1 MGLGGGRHVILL
13 LGALVVLLCPALSG
27 CGPGVEEGPL
37 RKPVIATPD
46 ASMDAGPTETGRRD
60 AGNVFE
66 VTPYDDAGAVVVFP
80 PGYHCEDVFPDMWT
94 IISAEDVGEGAHLVA
109 MGQSTLLAE
118 QEVDGVTQPV
128 LVFLDPAMYGSG
140 EARLA
145 VPSQEPLH
153 GIGVV
158 NRRDAPMGEGWLFQ
172 HHAIALVSGP
182 EGNRLYGA
190 SPEPDGM
197 AELVLLDEPSLLPAG
212 AELRGLT
219 YLQDKVV
226 ENAESLSG
234 ESALQQV
241 CALGDGIFCFSYD
254 GVSYAAST
262 LVESGSGPSFN
273 SMTVLER
280 EGSWIA
286 VAVGDE
292 GRITEIPLGGGGAPV
307 EIDSG
312 LSGRLIGVSA
322 YDGRLAISGEKGLV
336 AYYETFPAEPDICN
350 LFPQTIVSLKWW
362 GPELRGITADGGI
375 FGLPFQGCDPCF
387 FGISLGSALQGRVS
401 GLDGDLLV
409 LNAQG
414 LYRVTGKF
422 ETVVIE

>member
-1 MGLGGGRHVILL
+1 
-13 LGALVVLLCPALSG
+13 
-27 CGPGVEEGPL
+27 
-37 RKPVIATPD
+37 VIATPD
-46 ASMDAGPTETGRRD
+46 ASLDAGPTGTVSAD
-60 AGNVFE
+60 AGNDADTF
-66 VTPYDDAGAVVVFP
+66 DDAGTEAIFFPGYRCEEVFP
-80 PGYHCEDVFPDMWT
+80 EVLT
-94 IISAEDVGEGAHLVA
+94 IISAEDVGKGARLVA

-118 QEVDGVTQPV
+118 QEVEGVTQPV
-128 LVFLDPAMYGSG
+128 LIFLDPGMYRSG

-145 VPSQEPLH
+145 VPSDESLP

-172 HHAIALVSGP
+172 HHAIVLVSGP

-190 SPEPDGM
+190 SPKPDGV

-212 AELRGLT
+212 VELRGLT

-280 EGSWIA
+280 EGSWIS
-286 VAVGDE
+286 VAVGDG
-292 GRITEIPLGGGGAPV
+292 GRVTEIPLGGGGAPV

-322 YDGRLAISGEKGLV
+322 YDGRLVISGEKGLV
-336 AYYETFPAEPDICN
+336 AYYQTFPSQPETCH
-350 LFPQTIVSLKWW
+350 LFDETIVSLKWW
-362 GPELRGITADGGI
+362 GSDLRGITDDGEI
-375 FGLPFQGCDPCF
+375 FDVPFQGCDPCF
-387 FGISLGSALQGRVS
+387 FGVSLGSALQGRIS

-409 LNAQG
+409 LNAVG
-414 LYRVTGKF
+414 LYRVSGKF
-422 ETVVIE
+422 ETVVLE